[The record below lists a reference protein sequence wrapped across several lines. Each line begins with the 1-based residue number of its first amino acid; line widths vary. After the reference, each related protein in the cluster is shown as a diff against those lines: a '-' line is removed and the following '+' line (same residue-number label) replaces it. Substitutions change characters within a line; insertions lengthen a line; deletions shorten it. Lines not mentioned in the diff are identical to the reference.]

1 MVSQTS
7 GESTTTSTV
16 AKDEKAKEEAAETST
31 SVAASDPASCKY
43 SKPVAPSQVTSNEP
57 FDITFD
63 TTSEY
68 CSDRLS
74 LKVSFSDDAVDD
86 VRATAMLNE
95 ANRKT
100 ITLMITGTGLVT
112 FQAFARDGAVV
123 RKVAEFQVASVEPAK
138 KSDADP
144 CAAVGSDTPDLVASV
159 KEDVLR
165 ANAVCDAAEGLEI
178 KIRTRQGKLVF
189 ERVTGTKFENGN
201 LRLVLDTYGYARISA
216 RHLCPGRTFCGTSAE
231 IELERSSSDDSA
243 SSTTSTT
250 VAS

>member
-1 MVSQTS
+1 MWALFFSGDVLGSELYSPIKVVSQTG

-16 AKDEKAKEEAAETST
+16 VKDEKAEEEAAETST

-43 SKPVAPSQVTSNEP
+43 SKPVAPSQVTANEP

-63 TTSEY
+63 STSED
-68 CSDRLS
+68 CSDRLY
-74 LKVSFSDDAVDD
+74 VVFSGFDGE
-86 VRATAMLNE
+86 VRATAILNE

-100 ITLMITGTGLVT
+100 ITMMIMGTGLVT
-112 FQAFARDGAVV
+112 FQAFAADGNLR

-178 KIRTRQGKLVF
+178 KIRTRQGKLV
-189 ERVTGTKFENGN
+189 
-201 LRLVLDTYGYARISA
+201 
-216 RHLCPGRTFCGTSAE
+216 
-231 IELERSSSDDSA
+231 
-243 SSTTSTT
+243 
-250 VAS
+250 

>member
-16 AKDEKAKEEAAETST
+16 AKDEKVKDEAAETST

-43 SKPVAPSQVTSNEP
+43 SKPVAPAQVNANEP

-63 TTSEY
+63 TTSED
-68 CSDRLS
+68 CSNRLYLVIS
-74 LKVSFSDDAVDD
+74 GFDGE
-86 VRATAMLNE
+86 VRATAILNE

-100 ITLMITGTGLVT
+100 ITMIIMGAELVT
-112 FQAFARDGAVV
+112 FQAFARDGGVTT

-144 CAAVGSDTPDLVASV
+144 CAADGSDRPNLVASV

-178 KIRTRQGKLVF
+178 QIRTRQGKLVF
-189 ERVTGTKFENGN
+189 
-201 LRLVLDTYGYARISA
+201 
-216 RHLCPGRTFCGTSAE
+216 
-231 IELERSSSDDSA
+231 
-243 SSTTSTT
+243 
-250 VAS
+250 